1 MAKTNNPLA
10 PPITLGDFATM
21 SEQEYQWRMQKI
33 RYMEEMEHARRVEQV
48 AKQRAPSGIA
58 DWHNQGF
65 ETRVLSEVRS
75 AIENMEKT
83 HKSAMNELRSEMRQA
98 KRQVEHINGFYTWLI
113 ETYPETVAQYKA
125 LMDLQ
130 KATMED
136 NGKGRITRDIP

>member
-33 RYMEEMEHARRVEQV
+33 RYMEEMEYERRVNQV
-48 AKQRAPSGIA
+48 AKQRAPSGIES
-58 DWHNQGF
+58 WHQQGF
-65 ETRVLSEVRS
+65 ETRVLTEVRNEIS
-75 AIENMEKT
+75 AMERAHRT
-83 HKSAMNELRSEMRQA
+83 AMNELKSEMRHA
-98 KRQVEHINGFYTWLI
+98 KQKVEHINGFYTWLI

-130 KATMED
+130 KVGVSHE
-136 NGKGRITRDIP
+136 

>member
-10 PPITLGDFATM
+10 PPMTLGDFASM
-21 SEQEYQWRMQKI
+21 SEQKYQWRMEKI
-33 RYMEEMEHARRVEQV
+33 RQMEEARYQERIEQV

-75 AIENMEKT
+75 AIDRMEKD
-83 HKSAMNELRSEMRQA
+83 HRNAMNELKSEMRHA
-98 KRQVEHINGFYTWLI
+98 NRKVEHINGFYTWLI

-130 KATMED
+130 KVSEQPT
-136 NGKGRITRDIP
+136 RLTRDI

>member
-48 AKQRAPSGIA
+48 AKQRAPSGI
-58 DWHNQGF
+58 DSWHQQGF
-65 ETRVLSEVRS
+65 ESRVLSEVRS

-83 HKSAMNELRSEMRQA
+83 HKSAMNELRSEVRHA
-98 KRQVEHINGFYTWLI
+98 ARKVEHINGFYTWLI
-113 ETYPETVAQYKA
+113 ETYPDTVLQYKA

-130 KATMED
+130 KASEPPT
-136 NGKGRITRDIP
+136 RLTRDMP

>member
-1 MAKTNNPLA
+1 
-10 PPITLGDFATM
+10 M

-33 RYMEEMEHARRVEQV
+33 RQLEEMEHARRVEQV

-65 ETRVLSEVRS
+65 ETRVLTEMRS
-75 AIENMEKT
+75 AIDIMEKN
-83 HKSAMNELRSEMRQA
+83 HKSAMNELKSEMRHTA
-98 KRQVEHINGFYTWLI
+98 KKVEHINGFYTWLI

-130 KATMED
+130 KVGVEHE
-136 NGKGRITRDIP
+136 R

>member
-33 RYMEEMEHARRVEQV
+33 RYMEEMEYERRVNQV
-48 AKQRAPSGIA
+48 AKQRAPSGIES
-58 DWHNQGF
+58 WHQQGF
-65 ETRVLSEVRS
+65 ETRVLTEVRNEIS
-75 AIENMEKT
+75 AMERAHRT
-83 HKSAMNELRSEMRQA
+83 AMNELKSEMRHA
-98 KRQVEHINGFYTWLI
+98 KQKVEHINGFYTWLI

-130 KATMED
+130 KVGASHE
-136 NGKGRITRDIP
+136 

>member
-1 MAKTNNPLA
+1 MAKSIFDQPWA
-10 PPITLGDFATM
+10 GEYSTM

-48 AKQRAPSGIA
+48 AKQRAPSGI
-58 DWHNQGF
+58 DSWHQQGF
-65 ETRVLSEVRS
+65 ESRVLSEVRS

-83 HKSAMNELRSEMRQA
+83 HKSAMNELRSEVRHA
-98 KRQVEHINGFYTWLI
+98 KNRVEHINGFYTWLI

-130 KATMED
+130 EASEQPT
-136 NGKGRITRDIP
+136 RLTRDMP

>member
-1 MAKTNNPLA
+1 MSKTNPLA
-10 PPITLGDFATM
+10 PHMTLGDFASM
-21 SEQEYQWRMQKI
+21 SEQEYQWRMEKMRQLEEI
-33 RYMEEMEHARRVEQV
+33 RYQERMEQV

-75 AIENMEKT
+75 TIDKMEKM
-83 HKSAMNELRSEMRQA
+83 HKVEMAELRSEVRQA
-98 KRQVEHINGFYTWLI
+98 KNKVEHINGFYTWLI

-136 NGKGRITRDIP
+136 NGKGRITRDMP

>member
-1 MAKTNNPLA
+1 MSKSIFNQPWV
-10 PPITLGDFATM
+10 GGEYGM

-33 RYMEEMEHARRVEQV
+33 RYMEEMEHAKRIEQV

-75 AIENMEKT
+75 TIDKMEKM
-83 HKSAMNELRSEMRQA
+83 HKVEMAELRSEVRQA
-98 KRQVEHINGFYTWLI
+98 KNKVEHINGFYTWLI

-130 KATMED
+130 KASEPPT
-136 NGKGRITRDIP
+136 RLTRDMP

>member
-1 MAKTNNPLA
+1 MAKSILDMPWT
-10 PPITLGDFATM
+10 GEYSM
-21 SEQEYQWRMQKI
+21 SHQEYQWRMEKMRQ
-33 RYMEEMEHARRVEQV
+33 MEEARYQERMEQV

-65 ETRVLSEVRS
+65 ETRVLTEVRS
-75 AIENMEKT
+75 AIQVMEKAHKT
-83 HKSAMNELRSEMRQA
+83 HMDDLRSEVRQA

-130 KATMED
+130 KVGAEHE
-136 NGKGRITRDIP
+136 R